1 MSVSV
6 SVLNASLTCDR
17 MAAFLATVSMDD
29 DDDGEEEVAARRDA
43 IVNRHGR
50 MYRGENMQE

>member
-6 SVLNASLTCDR
+6 SVFNASLTCDR

-29 DDDGEEEVAARRDA
+29 DDDGEEEVAAARRDA
-43 IVNRHGR
+43 IANRHGL
-50 MYRGENMQE
+50 M